1 MALTRFFARDAEL
14 EKIAALVAEQNGRR
28 LEMQLI
34 FSSQPFVGVDVVPMI
49 VEAARAVGINLVT
62 KAYDPSEL
70 FSMRGPLNQGS
81 FHVALLNYR
90 NGIEPDP
97 SDFVS
102 CSQRAPNGFNWARYC
117 SESVDRAALQ
127 GTSVYDRADRRCIY
141 GFIQRRLLSDIP
153 YDFLWQ
159 SSEIDVIPSG
169 LRGYEPSAISPYS
182 SVAHWRLQ
190 E

>member
-102 CSQRAPNGFNWARYC
+102 CSQRAPNGFKLGAVLQREC
-117 SESVDRAALQ
+117 RPCRAA
-127 GTSVYDRADRRCIY
+127 GYIRIRSRRSPMHLRLHSAAVAF
-141 GFIQRRLLSDIP
+141 GHPLRFLVAEQRD
-153 YDFLWQ
+153 
-159 SSEIDVIPSG
+159 
-169 LRGYEPSAISPYS
+169 
-182 SVAHWRLQ
+182 
-190 E
+190 